1 MHLYEIIINELY
13 FQGVS
18 LLNEMRKTFYIDI
31 LNPKLNSIETKLFT
45 SAVFI
50 YYYDDE
56 KIEKVN
62 EDGNKVD
69 LNSILTYICK
79 KPRKKDELSLR
90 EFMARLFIT
99 IIRKILF

>member
-1 MHLYEIIINELY
+1 MHLYETIINELY

-62 EDGNKVD
+62 EDANKVD
-69 LNSILTYICK
+69 VNSILTYICK

>member
-1 MHLYEIIINELY
+1 MHLYETIINELY

-69 LNSILTYICK
+69 LNSILTHICK

-99 IIRKILF
+99 IIRKILL

>member
-1 MHLYEIIINELY
+1 MHLYETIINELY

-31 LNPKLNSIETKLFT
+31 LSTKLNSIETKLFT

-62 EDGNKVD
+62 EDANKVD